1 MTTYAD
7 AGVDIDAQD
16 QALAT
21 KVLRTANSAFY
32 GFPRK
37 ITTINYAIVVL
48 GLNNIKNIVLSSAII
63 NGFSTSSDAGIFD
76 RKAFWEH
83 SLACGILARKLS
95 VHLEMKKLGGKQ
107 VEVRG
112 KVVKVN
118 NGIMKRNFLHIQDG
132 TGKQGTNDLIV
143 TSNQTAEVDDEVTI
157 TGTVVL
163 DTDFGFGYK
172 YPLLVENS
180 TIKNHSKK

>member
-1 MTTYAD
+1 MNQRMMGILTGLLIIGFSSLAYA
-7 AGVDIDAQD
+7 G
-16 QALAT
+16 AT
-21 KVLRTANSAFY
+21 KKSVEA
-32 GFPRK
+32 
-37 ITTINYAIVVL
+37 
-48 GLNNIKNIVLSSAII
+48 
-63 NGFSTSSDAGIFD
+63 
-76 RKAFWEH
+76 
-83 SLACGILARKLS
+83 
-95 VHLEMKKLGGKQ
+95 VHLEMKQLSGKQ

-172 YPLLVENS
+172 YPLLVEKS
-180 TIKNHSKK
+180 SIKNHTKK